1 MAETRRRDPPDQAVG
16 PRAGQPLHP
25 VQSLQPWALELSD
38 GLRCLFA
45 DGATNVIEGQR
56 LNYFCGSASKEGLWG
71 LPDRTSTPWTIL
83 IAPFQATSLSEREA
97 ISHAW
102 T

>member
-1 MAETRRRDPPDQAVG
+1 M
-16 PRAGQPLHP
+16 
-25 VQSLQPWALELSD
+25 
-38 GLRCLFA
+38 
-45 DGATNVIEGQR
+45 
-56 LNYFCGSASKEGLWG
+56 EGLWG

-83 IAPFQATSLSEREA
+83 IAPFQATSLSQRVA